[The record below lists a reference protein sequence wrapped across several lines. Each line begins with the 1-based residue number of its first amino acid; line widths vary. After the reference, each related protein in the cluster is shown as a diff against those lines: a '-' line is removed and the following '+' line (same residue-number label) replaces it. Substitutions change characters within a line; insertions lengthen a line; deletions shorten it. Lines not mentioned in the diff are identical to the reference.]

1 MMKQRKWYKP
11 NMVKCITIFILIM
24 IITGSALYRGASTRF
39 DMKCYPDSGDDYV
52 ILLHGIAGFSHSMK
66 PLAKELHRQGYTV
79 INVNYPSTLY
89 DIPAISE
96 TFFDSVITSR
106 CIDPERKI
114 HFVTH
119 SMGSIV
125 TRYYLKNHRD
135 EINLGRVV
143 MLAPPNSG
151 SEIVD
156 TFKTNIVAKSVFGPA
171 LKQLSTKSNSFVNTL
186 GPVDYEVGILMGNKA
201 YYLPG
206 SLILP
211 GKDDGIV
218 AIQSAPIEGMKDFEI
233 ISDNHTNIMTN
244 KRVIREVVCFLREG
258 NFRLCGKTEKKSHLN
273 ERVTL
278 SHGG

>member
-1 MMKQRKWYKP
+1 
-11 NMVKCITIFILIM
+11 M
-24 IITGSALYRGASTRF
+24 IITGSAFYRGVSTRF

-89 DIPAISE
+89 DIPTIAE
-96 TFFDSVITSR
+96 TFLDSVVTTR

-125 TRYYLKNHRD
+125 TRYYIKSHRE

-143 MLAPPNSG
+143 MLSPPNSG

-156 TFKTNIVAKSVFGPA
+156 TFKTNIAAKSIFGPA
-171 LKQLSTKSNSFVNTL
+171 LNQLSTESNSFVNTL
-186 GPVDYEVGILMGNKA
+186 GPVDYDVGIIMGNKA

-218 AIQSAPIEGMKDFEI
+218 AIQSAPVEGMKDFEI

-244 KRVIREVVCFLREG
+244 KKVIKEVICFLKEG
-258 NFRLCGKTEKKSHLN
+258 NFRLCGNEESKSRLF
-273 ERVTL
+273 ERITVSL
-278 SHGG
+278 RRHK

>member
-1 MMKQRKWYKP
+1 ME
-11 NMVKCITIFILIM
+11 
-24 IITGSALYRGASTRF
+24 
-39 DMKCYPDSGDDYV
+39 
-52 ILLHGIAGFSHSMK
+52 

-89 DIPAISE
+89 DIPTIAE
-96 TFFDSVITSR
+96 TYLDSVITSC
-106 CIDPERKI
+106 CIDPGRKI

-125 TRYYLKNHRD
+125 TRYYLKNYRD

-171 LKQLSTKSNSFVNTL
+171 LGQLSTETNSFVNML
-186 GPVDYEVGILMGNKA
+186 GPVDYEVGIIMGNRA

-218 AIQSAPIEGMKDFEI
+218 AIQSAPVEGMKDFEI

-244 KRVIREVVCFLREG
+244 KKVIREVICFLKMG
-258 NFRLCGKTEKKSHLN
+258 CFNSC
-273 ERVTL
+273 
-278 SHGG
+278 